1 MGVVLGAIIGAD
13 LWEVSWRS
21 YLNQVLVVKR
31 EDLLRD
37 ALDTRVNQIKS
48 VFARVDLLNDTVVH
62 VDERLLSALDADKHA
77 VQHFRLVHL
86 VGREL
91 DLGLGKFTGLVTNTN
106 SFLDASV
113 HHLDSN

>member
-1 MGVVLGAIIGAD
+1 MGVVLGAVIGAD
-13 LWEVSWRS
+13 LWEVSRRS

-48 VFARVDLLNDTVVH
+48 VFARVDLLNDAVVH

-77 VQHFRLVHL
+77 V
-86 VGREL
+86 
-91 DLGLGKFTGLVTNTN
+91 
-106 SFLDASV
+106 
-113 HHLDSN
+113 